1 MGASGAGGGASGRGE
16 ERTDSAK
23 AKIKAATQMVAGQSL
38 ITGKRSIS
46 AILPARSSPKH
57 LLSGAGDATD
67 RVEPREAGTPE
78 AQLNYPSRPGVPGL
92 APSGRSIGVGKTV
105 ENVRTPAR
113 HWASARGRLAGVDRR
128 SCASRSE
135 QRPS

>member
-1 MGASGAGGGASGRGE
+1 MGASGAIGGASGRGE

-38 ITGKRSIS
+38 ITGTRSIS

-57 LLSGAGDATD
+57 LLSRAGDATD

-78 AQLNYPSRPGVPGL
+78 AQLNYPSRPGARGLRRAAEALVPVR
-92 APSGRSIGVGKTV
+92 PSKCKDP
-105 ENVRTPAR
+105 RTPLGISPR
-113 HWASARGRLAGVDRR
+113 ASGGGR
-128 SCASRSE
+128 
-135 QRPS
+135 